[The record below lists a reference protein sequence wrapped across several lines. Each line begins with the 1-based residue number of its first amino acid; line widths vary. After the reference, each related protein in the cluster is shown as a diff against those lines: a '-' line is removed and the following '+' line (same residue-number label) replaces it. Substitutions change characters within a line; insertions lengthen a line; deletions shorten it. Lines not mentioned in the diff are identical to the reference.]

1 MKMKMKMK
9 RLAAF
14 ILVGM
19 VSLSQG
25 AIASAQMLQNEVRG
39 VCEKVSISP
48 LWDNVNDITLDMYY
62 ENGAANC
69 SGKIRALSGTTKI
82 SAIFKLERK
91 TSSGWIL
98 EKSWSKSASTNSLSF
113 YEAYG
118 VPSGYTYR
126 LSVTAD
132 VIRNGSTETVNTSV
146 SGNY

>member
-1 MKMKMKMK
+1 MKLK

-19 VSLSQG
+19 ISLSQSTVV
-25 AIASAQMLQNEVRG
+25 SAQMLPTPNEVKG
-39 VCEKVSISP
+39 VEDKLVISP
-48 LWDNVNDITLDMYY
+48 QWDNVNDITLDMYY
-62 ENGAANC
+62 ENGKANC

-82 SAIFKLERK
+82 SATFKLERK
-91 TSSGWIL
+91 TSTGWKF
-98 EKSWSKSASTNSLSF
+98 EKSWSKSVSTSTLSF
-113 YEAYG
+113 YETYA

-132 VIRNGSTETVNTSV
+132 VTRNGLTETVTSSV